1 MILYL
6 TIGVSALVIFAA
18 CYVACRLLKNVPDAR
33 GLKRILFYVYLS
45 VGSWSLVYFLGCVAY
60 GGFSLSWIWI
70 WLIIGAFCM
79 ARCYLLLSEMKHTW
93 KFHVPKWLRI
103 AYRIVFGVC
112 LIFFIVVEGRIINA
126 MTALPKNDLDY
137 VVVLGAG
144 VRGTTPTNPL
154 RARIRKAAEYMQE
167 NPDTILIASGGQGR
181 GEDISE
187 ALCIKENLVES
198 YGISPERILLE
209 EASYDTETNLIY
221 SMEIIQDAD
230 ASVGIISN
238 GFHEYRACMIAE
250 HVGYENV
257 HSVPAA
263 TLLPLGIHFVV
274 REFFGVVECMMRYGT
289 F

>member
-1 MILYL
+1 MDLD
-6 TIGVSALVIFAA
+6 LVDIA
-18 CYVACRLLKNVPDAR
+18 
-33 GLKRILFYVYLS
+33 
-45 VGSWSLVYFLGCVAY
+45 
-60 GGFSLSWIWI
+60 
-70 WLIIGAFCM
+70 AFCM
-79 ARCYLLLSEMKHTW
+79 VRCFVLLSDMKHNG

-103 AYRIVFGVC
+103 AYRVVFIAC
-112 LIFFIVVEGRIINA
+112 LTFFIFLEARIINA
-126 MTALPKNDLDY
+126 MTAPPKNDLEY

-154 RARIRKAAEYMQE
+154 RARIRKAAEYMRE

-181 GEDISE
+181 GEDITE
-187 ALCIKENLVES
+187 AFCIKQNLVEV
-198 YGISPERILLE
+198 YGIPPERILLE

-221 SMEIIQDAD
+221 RMEIIQDAD
-230 ASVGIISN
+230 TSVGIITN

-250 HVGYENV
+250 HVAYENV

-263 TLLPLGIHFVV
+263 TLLPLGIHYVV